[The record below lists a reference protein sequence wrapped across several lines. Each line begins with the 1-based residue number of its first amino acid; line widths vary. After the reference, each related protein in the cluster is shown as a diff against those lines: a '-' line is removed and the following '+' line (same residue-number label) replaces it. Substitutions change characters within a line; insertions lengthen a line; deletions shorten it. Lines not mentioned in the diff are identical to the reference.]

1 MPHALPISATKQFA
15 SLRLLACVILMTA
28 CAGVWAQ
35 SGAKADPKTEAEAA
49 WKAASTAAITGPADI
64 VLADQATLK
73 ITEGQAFVPAAEA
86 GRLLQSMGN
95 RGGSGLL
102 GMVVPVG
109 KEEWAVIARHVNA
122 GYIKDDDAKD
132 WKADELLKSLR
143 EGTEESNKERKTRG
157 IAEMDIVGWVQAPTY
172 DAAAHRLVWSLSSK
186 DKGAPDNIATG
197 VNYNTYALGREGY
210 ISLNLVT
217 SMKTI
222 EQEKA
227 VAHTLLAALN
237 FNEGKRY
244 ADFNSSTDKVAEYGL
259 AALIGGVAA
268 KKLGLLAVAG
278 VFLLKFWKL
287 LLIGVVA
294 IGALVAIL
302 ARRKKEG

>member
-1 MPHALPISATKQFA
+1 MSHALSISTTKWFA
-15 SLRLLACVILMTA
+15 SLRLLACVMSMTA
-28 CAGVWAQ
+28 YAGVWAQ
-35 SGAKADPKTEAEAA
+35 SGAKVDANAEAEAA
-49 WKAASTAAITGPADI
+49 WTAASAAATSGPADI
-64 VLADQATLK
+64 KLADQATLK
-73 ITEGQAFVPAAEA
+73 ITKGQAFVPPAET
-86 GRLLQSMGN
+86 GQLLQSMGN
-95 RGGSGLL
+95 RSGTGLL
-102 GMVVPVG
+102 GLVVPMG
-109 KEEWAVIARHVNA
+109 KEEWVVVARHVNA
-122 GYIKDDDAKD
+122 DYIKDDDAKD
-132 WKADELLKSLR
+132 WKADDLLKSLR

-157 IAEMDIVGWVQAPTY
+157 IAEMDIVGWVQAPAY

-186 DKGAPDNIATG
+186 DKGAADNVATG

-227 VAHTLLAALN
+227 VARTLLAELN

-268 KKLGLLAVAG
+268 KKLGLLAAAS

-287 LLIGVVA
+287 LLIGLVG
-294 IGALVAIL
+294 IGALVAKL
-302 ARRKKEG
+302 AGRKKEG